1 MLGQALKTLNLQN
14 SLGTA
19 PSISKKVSAIFAN
32 GAHAAQVNTSN
43 CLAQVLFVADL
54 QHHDYAAHLQDYEK
68 GLVYQA
74 IQIKCI

>member
-1 MLGQALKTLNLQN
+1 MLGRALKTLNLQN

-19 PSISKKVSAIFAN
+19 SGISKKVSAIFAN
-32 GAHAAQVNTSN
+32 AVHGAQVNTSN